1 MQPVGSDAIQ
11 IVARHF
17 EDRDAR
23 IGCQSYGFG
32 ESLVSLGAKRD
43 EQRRGGHPGPQA
55 LQHGIAAEHDLGVV
69 GLTGRPPL
77 LLLGL
82 GRAFGGGMVGSHV
95 RGRRGAPALKPA
107 TAHTA
112 GSDRRPLLR
121 AGFANRAP
129 AP

>member
-23 IGCQSYGFG
+23 IGCQPYGFS

-43 EQRRGGHPGPQA
+43 EQRGGWHAGPQA
-55 LQHGIAAEHDLGVV
+55 LQHGIAAKHDLGVV
-69 GLTGRPPL
+69 GLTRRPPL

-82 GRAFGGGMVGSHV
+82 GRPLRRGMVGPLM
-95 RGRRGAPALKPA
+95 RGRGGAPSPQSAA
-107 TAHTA
+107 TDT
-112 GSDRRPLLR
+112 P
-121 AGFANRAP
+121 
-129 AP
+129 